1 MKMLLA
7 SSTVLLTILFS
18 LAFGIA
24 CGYVVVNAILRAMN
38 HKPARQETTSAT
50 AVMVTPASS
59 R

>member
-1 MKMLLA
+1 MLLA

-38 HKPARQETTSAT
+38 HKPARQETSAT
-50 AVMVTPASS
+50 AVMVTTVSS